1 MSVTDPISDML
12 TRIRNA
18 SKARLDTAVMPSSK
32 LKTEIAKILLEEGY
46 VNSFEVS
53 DGENINGILKIYL
66 KYGKDRKGVIEGLKR
81 ISKPGLRVYAEKE
94 NIPRVLGG
102 LGTVIISTSQGIMT
116 GKKAKKLGIGGEIIC
131 HVWWKDSF
139 KRGVK

>member
-46 VNSFEVS
+46 INSFEVS

-66 KYGKDRKGVIEGLKR
+66 KYGSDRKGVIEGLKR

-131 HVWWKDSF
+131 HVW
-139 KRGVK
+139 

>member
-12 TRIRNA
+12 TRVRNA
-18 SKARLDTAVMPSSK
+18 SKARLDTAVIPSSK

-46 VNSFEVS
+46 INSFEVS
-53 DGENINGILKIYL
+53 DGENINGIIKIYL
-66 KYGKDRKGVIEGLKR
+66 KYGSDRKGIIEGLKR

-131 HVWWKDSF
+131 HVW
-139 KRGVK
+139 

>member
-18 SKARLDTAVMPSSK
+18 SKARLDTAVIPSSK

-66 KYGKDRKGVIEGLKR
+66 KYGSDRKGVIEGLKR
-81 ISKPGLRVYAEKE
+81 ISKPGLRVYSEKE

-116 GKKAKKLGIGGEIIC
+116 GKKAKKLGIGGEIMCYI
-131 HVWWKDSF
+131 W
-139 KRGVK
+139 

>member
-18 SKARLDTAVMPSSK
+18 SKASLDTAAMPSSK

-46 VNSFEVS
+46 INSFEVS

-66 KYGKDRKGVIEGLKR
+66 KYGSDKKGVIEGLKR
-81 ISKPGLRVYAEKE
+81 ISKPGLRVYSEKE

-131 HVWWKDSF
+131 HVW
-139 KRGVK
+139 

>member
-18 SKARLDTAVMPSSK
+18 SKASLDTAVMPSSK
-32 LKTEIAKILLEEGY
+32 LKTEVAKILLEEGY
-46 VNSFEVS
+46 INSFEVS

-66 KYGKDRKGVIEGLKR
+66 KYGSDKKGVIEGLKR
-81 ISKPGLRVYAEKE
+81 ISKPGLRVYSEKE

-131 HVWWKDSF
+131 HVW
-139 KRGVK
+139 

>member
-12 TRIRNA
+12 TRVRNA
-18 SKARLDTAVMPSSK
+18 SKARLDTAVIPSSK

-46 VNSFEVS
+46 INSLEVS

-131 HVWWKDSF
+131 YIW
-139 KRGVK
+139 

>member
-46 VNSFEVS
+46 INSFEVS
-53 DGENINGILKIYL
+53 DGENVNGILKIYL

-131 HVWWKDSF
+131 HVW
-139 KRGVK
+139 

>member
-12 TRIRNA
+12 TRVRNA
-18 SKARLDTAVMPSSK
+18 SKAKLDTAVIPSSK

-46 VNSFEVS
+46 INSFEVS

-66 KYGKDRKGVIEGLKR
+66 KYGSDRKGVIEGLKR
-81 ISKPGLRVYAEKE
+81 ISKPGLRVYSEKE

-131 HVWWKDSF
+131 HVW
-139 KRGVK
+139 

>member
-18 SKARLDTAVMPSSK
+18 SKASLDTAVMPSSK

-46 VNSFEVS
+46 INSFEVS

-66 KYGKDRKGVIEGLKR
+66 KYGSDKKGVIEGLKR
-81 ISKPGLRVYAEKE
+81 ISKPGLRVYSEKE

-131 HVWWKDSF
+131 HVW
-139 KRGVK
+139 

>member
-18 SKARLDTAVMPSSK
+18 SKASLDTAVMPSSK

-46 VNSFEVS
+46 INSFEVS

-66 KYGKDRKGVIEGLKR
+66 KYGSDKKGVIEGLKR

-116 GKKAKKLGIGGEIIC
+116 GRKAKKLGIGGEIIC
-131 HVWWKDSF
+131 HVW
-139 KRGVK
+139 

>member
-46 VNSFEVS
+46 INSFEVS

-66 KYGKDRKGVIEGLKR
+66 KYGSDRKGVIEGLKR

-131 HVWWKDSF
+131 YIW
-139 KRGVK
+139 

>member
-81 ISKPGLRVYAEKE
+81 ISKPGLRVYSEKE

-131 HVWWKDSF
+131 HVW
-139 KRGVK
+139 

>member
-12 TRIRNA
+12 TRVRNA

-32 LKTEIAKILLEEGY
+32 LKTEIAKILFEEGY
-46 VNSFEVS
+46 INSFEVS

-66 KYGKDRKGVIEGLKR
+66 KYGSDRKGVIEGLKR

-102 LGTVIISTSQGIMT
+102 LGTVIISTSQGLMT

-131 HVWWKDSF
+131 HIW
-139 KRGVK
+139 

>member
-12 TRIRNA
+12 TRVRNA

-46 VNSFEVS
+46 INSFEVS
-53 DGENINGILKIYL
+53 NGENINGILKIYL
-66 KYGKDRKGVIEGLKR
+66 KYGSDRKGVIEGLKR

-131 HVWWKDSF
+131 HVW
-139 KRGVK
+139 

>member
-12 TRIRNA
+12 TRVRNA
-18 SKARLDTAVMPSSK
+18 SKARLGTAVMPSSK

-46 VNSFEVS
+46 INSFEVS

-66 KYGKDRKGVIEGLKR
+66 KYGSDRKGVVEGLKR

-131 HVWWKDSF
+131 YIW
-139 KRGVK
+139 

>member
-18 SKARLDTAVMPSSK
+18 GKARLDTAVMPSSK
-32 LKTEIAKILLEEGY
+32 LKTEVAKILLEEGY
-46 VNSFEVS
+46 INSFEVS

-66 KYGKDRKGVIEGLKR
+66 KYGSDRKGVIEGLKR
-81 ISKPGLRVYAEKE
+81 ISKPGLRVYSEKE

-131 HVWWKDSF
+131 HVW
-139 KRGVK
+139 

>member
-12 TRIRNA
+12 TRVRNA
-18 SKARLDTAVMPSSK
+18 SKARLDTAVIPSSK
-32 LKTEIAKILLEEGY
+32 LKTEIAKILFEEGY
-46 VNSFEVS
+46 INSFEVS

-131 HVWWKDSF
+131 HVW
-139 KRGVK
+139 